1 MGGLKINVTPK
12 VNDDLRNFLEPPT
25 GLINKE
31 SGQEEFSY
39 APTKG
44 HFWGGRK
51 GIEEAVEKLNKIGTD
66 FYINESYFLY
76 DKHVF
81 IDQTFI
87 TTLNKKKSIYGS
99 VSYFNIKIIDVEEF
113 LKFYV
118 KRNTVM

>member
-1 MGGLKINVTPK
+1 MGKRISSVP
-12 VNDDLRNFLEPPT
+12 
-25 GLINKE
+25 
-31 SGQEEFSY
+31 
-39 APTKG
+39 AKG
-44 HFWGGRK
+44 HFFSRRK
-51 GIEEAVEKLNKIGTD
+51 DIEEAVEKLNKIGTD

-87 TTLNKKKSIYGS
+87 TTLNKKKSFYGS
-99 VSYFNIKIIDVEEF
+99 ISYFNIKIIDVEEF